1 MISKTNMNQESL
13 TGQVKRLKKA
23 IKAADDDPFLYK
35 TEELIFMKRSLRRLK
50 EVIQLAKKAQNGGF
64 GYDV

>member
-1 MISKTNMNQESL
+1 MISKTNKAASLAQQIES
-13 TGQVKRLKKA
+13 LKKA
-23 IKAADDDPFLYK
+23 IKKGDDDPFLYK

-50 EVIQLAKKAQNGGF
+50 EVNQLAKIAQKGGF

>member
-1 MISKTNMNQESL
+1 MISKTNKAASL
-13 TGQVKRLKKA
+13 AQQIKSLKKA
-23 IKAADDDPFLYK
+23 IKKGDEDPFLYK

-50 EVIQLAKKAQNGGF
+50 EVNQLAKIAQKGGF